1 MEYIE
6 VAKVRVNQWNPNK
19 MDELTY
25 KALQES
31 FEEFGAIDPILVRQI
46 GDCYE
51 VIDGEHRLKI
61 AQSLDISHIEAVI
74 VDVDDNQAKRL
85 TQIMNRT
92 RGEDDQEKLMHLLD
106 SILSE
111 IDKTEAI
118 LGLPLTEQ
126 TLDELLTD
134 LHKKYDNP
142 PTIEVKTY
150 SPPPGDKEV
159 FTPTVDDFPNS
170 NTEDINSSKPM
181 ILSIKLT
188 GIEQQLWTGFK
199 DNLGISSD
207 REAFIYLLM
216 KRA

>member
-6 VAKVRVNQWNPNK
+6 IAKVKLNQWNPNK
-19 MDELTY
+19 MDDLTY

-31 FEEFGAIDPILVRQI
+31 FEEFGVIDPILVRRI
-46 GDCYE
+46 GDYYE

-61 AQSLDISHIEAVI
+61 AQSLDMSHIEAVI
-74 VDVDDNQAKRL
+74 IDVDDTQAKRL

-111 IDKTEAI
+111 IDKAEAI

-126 TLDELLTD
+126 SLDVLLID

-142 PTIEVKTY
+142 STIEVK
-150 SPPPGDKEV
+150 SFLPPPEDKEV
-159 FTPTVDDFPNS
+159 FTPTVDDVSTS
-170 NTEDINSSKPM
+170 NTDSIDSSKPM

-188 GIEQQLWTGFK
+188 RIEQQLWTGFK